1 MVLQRKFRFKS
12 NYVTADIMDQ
22 RLESLI
28 KNTFELLAKKFPKL
42 EIYAC
47 DVLYELF
54 TNDGGAMRG
63 ADNSNWAKVYSDD
76 SFVIKAFIYARK
88 YAPKGCKL
96 FISDYNEYIPAKTND
111 IYNMAMKLKE
121 MGIIDGI
128 GMQSHI
134 DVRYPSIS
142 VYKTAFEKFLSTGL
156 EIQITEFEITTD
168 KGISSQIAVLKDIF
182 QLVVNNADKISPFT
196 FWDTS
201 DTLTWRNNKPFLF
214 GQGYQPI
221 EGYYVILEIA
231 KSALNKTDDNKSDD
245 IRDEINKNNE
255 NKEEAKYEREFNN
268 LQNKGSSLSKTL
280 FLKFFKF

>member
-1 MVLQRKFRFKS
+1 
-12 NYVTADIMDQ
+12 
-22 RLESLI
+22 
-28 KNTFELLAKKFPKL
+28 
-42 EIYAC
+42 
-47 DVLYELF
+47 
-54 TNDGGAMRG
+54 MRG

-168 KGISSQIAVLKDIF
+168 KGISSKIAVLKDIF
-182 QLVVNNADKISPFT
+182 QLVVDNADKISSFT

-268 LQNKGSSLSKTL
+268 LQKKGRSLSKSP